1 MRHGLREL
9 PGHAGW
15 RCHRMLPRRSGEAH
29 TLAERTA
36 PDRNMAGRA
45 PSQRQLRVGELIR
58 HELAGIFARGETGD
72 PALDGMGV
80 TVLEV
85 AVSPDLRIATAYVR
99 PFAKGTGDTLLK
111 ALDRSRKYLRGLV
124 SPRLQLR
131 FVPELRFR
139 LDTALDYA
147 AHVDDLLKNPAVRR
161 DLEKDSE
168 D

>member
-1 MRHGLREL
+1 M
-9 PGHAGW
+9 
-15 RCHRMLPRRSGEAH
+15 
-29 TLAERTA
+29 
-36 PDRNMAGRA
+36 
-45 PSQRQLRVGELIR
+45 
-58 HELAGIFARGETGD
+58 
-72 PALDGMGV
+72 
-80 TVLEV
+80 

-147 AHVDDLLKNPAVRR
+147 AHVDDLLKNPTVRR
-161 DLEKDSE
+161 DLEKDPE
-168 D
+168 G

>member
-58 HELAGIFARGETGD
+58 HELAAVFARGETGD
-72 PALDGMGV
+72 PTLDRMGV

-99 PFAKGTGDTLLK
+99 PFLKGGGRELL
-111 ALDRSRKYLRGLV
+111 ATIDRNRKYIRGLI
-124 SPRLQLR
+124 SPRL
-131 FVPELRFR
+131 
-139 LDTALDYA
+139 
-147 AHVDDLLKNPAVRR
+147 K
-161 DLEKDSE
+161 
-168 D
+168 